1 MSELKDRYSMGSS
14 IKKTLELLEFPLL
27 LNRLA
32 EHTQFSI
39 SRDLALS
46 LVPDYTHQEVLNRQ
60 RETTD
65 AVCFLAQCQAPDM
78 SMAKDVRNQ
87 IKRAV
92 LGGILDGAELREIH
106 DTLKVAREVAAALVS
121 QKHLLIL
128 AGTAKQMPNIKDLE
142 SHIAASV
149 GQEGEVLDKAS
160 LQLAKLR
167 VQSRTA
173 YNRLTDFLQKSM
185 KALNKQGVLQEPLI
199 TERNGR
205 MVLLAKVEMRN
216 KIDGIVHDVSDSGAT
231 LFIEPLPAVSLG
243 NNWRESRLEETREEQ
258 RILQDLSAEIHL
270 RKDDI
275 LLILDWL
282 ARIDLVFAKARF
294 GASVG
299 GVPPAIVRT
308 EKPYIY
314 LHHARHPLLEEP
326 ITPNTVELGN
336 EWSIML
342 ITGPNAGGKTV
353 AMKTIG
359 LLTVMAQAGLYVPA
373 TEASMSV
380 FESFYA
386 DIGDQQSIQ
395 RSLSTFSSH
404 IYNLNNILKSASE
417 WSLVLIDELGTS
429 TDPEEGAALAKALLL
444 EFNRRHIPMV
454 ATSHHREVAAF
465 VRENTGMMN
474 SSVELEAQSL
484 APSYKLTTG
493 LPGRSYALTVA
504 SRLGIP
510 KKVVKEAHSLLSD
523 THRSTE
529 SFLEDIQQE
538 RSRAVQNSIYT
549 EKELNKARKLRQGL
563 EERFANLNEEMENW
577 LQKSRAKLQV
587 RVEEMWHRLRKIDKT
602 MKHSEMSDVVPD
614 TEKQKQELV
623 SLKKELKSRAWWPQK
638 SSRQWLKDLTSGDF
652 VRLRGVGEPV
662 KVLDGSRGG
671 DVLEVALGSM
681 RISVGLEEVENKVEN
696 TEVPHESSIK
706 WNLVSNGPVEQEL
719 DLRGQRVEKAL
730 EMLEGFLDKAI
741 LSVLPSVRIVHGVGT
756 GSLRKSLREYLLKHP
771 SVKSAT
777 PEESRNTDGATIVEL
792 GTDITY

>member
-1 MSELKDRYSMGSS
+1 MSELKDRHSVEYS
-14 IKKTLELLEFPLL
+14 IKKTLELLEFPLVL
-27 LNRLA
+27 DRLA
-32 EHTQFSI
+32 EHTQFSM

-46 LVPDYTHQEVLNRQ
+46 LVPDYTHEEVLSLQ

-65 AVCFLAQCQAPDM
+65 AVRFLSQCQSPDM
-78 SMAKDVRNQ
+78 SMATDVRDQ
-87 IKRAV
+87 IERAV
-92 LGGILDGAELREIH
+92 LGGILHGSELREIY
-106 DTLKVAREVAAALVS
+106 DTLKVARDVAAALVS
-121 QKHLLIL
+121 QKNLCIL
-128 AGTAKQMPNIKDLE
+128 SDTAKQMPDMKDLE
-142 SHIAASV
+142 SQIATTV

-167 VQSRTA
+167 IRSRTA
-173 YNRLTDFLQKSM
+173 YNRLVDFLQKTM
-185 KALNKQGVLQEPLI
+185 KDLNQQGVLQEPLV

-205 MVLLAKVEMRN
+205 MVLLAKVEMR
-216 KIDGIVHDVSDSGAT
+216 KKVDGIVHDVSDSGAT
-231 LFIEPLPAVSLG
+231 LFVEPLPAVSLG
-243 NNWRESRLEETREEQ
+243 NNWRESRLSEVREEQ
-258 RILQDLSAEIHL
+258 RILQDLSAEIYS
-270 RKDDI
+270 RKDDL
-275 LLILDWL
+275 LLILDRL

-299 GVPPAIVRT
+299 GVPPAIVHT

-314 LHHARHPLLEEP
+314 LHNARHPLLAEP
-326 ITPNTVELGN
+326 VTPNTVELGN

-342 ITGPNAGGKTV
+342 ITGPNTGGKTV

-373 TEASMSV
+373 TEATMSV
-380 FESFYA
+380 FESFYV

-404 IYNLNNILKSASE
+404 IYNLNNILKSASQ

-444 EFNRRHIPMV
+444 EFHRRHISMV

-510 KKVVKEAHSLLSD
+510 KKVVEEAHSLLSD

-529 SFLEDIQQE
+529 SFLQDIQQE
-538 RSRAVQNSIYT
+538 RSRAVEDRRDT
-549 EKELNKARKLRQGL
+549 EKELSEARKLRQGL
-563 EERFANLNEEMENW
+563 EERFANLDEEMENR
-577 LQKSRAKLQV
+577 LQESRAKLQS
-587 RVEEMWHRLRKIDKT
+587 RVEEMWHRLRKADTT
-602 MKHSEMSDVVPD
+602 MKHSE
-614 TEKQKQELV
+614 TEKQKQEIS
-623 SLKKELKSRAWWPQK
+623 SLKKELKSRSWWPK
-638 SSRQWLKDLTSGDF
+638 KAGRQWLKDLTPGDV
-652 VRLRGVGEPV
+652 VRLSGVVEPV
-662 KVLDGSRGG
+662 KVLDGPGEG

-681 RISVGLEEVENKVEN
+681 RISVGLEEVESKVEN
-696 TEVPHESSIK
+696 TTIPSESSIK
-706 WNLVSNGPVEQEL
+706 WNLSSSAPVEQEL

-730 EMLEGFLDKAI
+730 EKLERFLDKATLGI
-741 LSVLPSVRIVHGVGT
+741 LPSVRIVHGVGT
-756 GSLRKSLREYLLKHP
+756 GSLRQSLREYLAKHP
-771 SVKSAT
+771 LVKSAI
-777 PEESRNTDGATIVEL
+777 PEEGKNTDGATIVEL
-792 GTDITY
+792 GNSIIY